1 MPRSLQTPPSP
12 SHDPTGGGT
21 LRPTRPAPTHDGAGS
36 TCAPVPV
43 RAALALSGPDFQ
55 MRRELLI
62 LSSCVSSLTVEK
74 GCSLLPAARKR
85 RRTYKNPE
93 LRLQRGRRLWT
104 GPSSGSAQARRRVG
118 LAGSHGCYGNLQLP
132 GWTARF
138 LRPSLEGWSSHL
150 SPSPFRP
157 NFYRSVPGSLS
168 YLSLP
173 AFLYLACLRG
183 AKL

>member
-21 LRPTRPAPTHDGAGS
+21 LRPSRPAPTHDGAGS

-138 LRPSLEGWSSHL
+138 LRPS
-150 SPSPFRP
+150 
-157 NFYRSVPGSLS
+157 
-168 YLSLP
+168 
-173 AFLYLACLRG
+173 
-183 AKL
+183 